1 MSRPAR
7 WILGSFALLFAVAFA
22 TAVNNSPEPLFIWAC
37 AGFCL
42 LISLACFSSVART
55 PALRVIGA
63 TVFGVYAAG
72 IASAAARM
80 SRAPFDSHVSWSW
93 LAQLEGPLEGL
104 ITFGLPGLYV
114 AIRGRFPAWS
124 KFAPAFLRGKYR
136 DGAEMDRQTD
146 KLTSG

>member
-37 AGFCL
+37 GGFCL
-42 LISLACFSSVART
+42 LISLASFSSVART

-63 TVFGVYAAG
+63 TVFAVYAG
-72 IASAAARM
+72 GVASVAVRM
-80 SRAPFDSHVSWSW
+80 SRTPFDGQGHWSW
-93 LAQLEGPLEGL
+93 LTELEGPMEGL

-114 AIRGRFPAWS
+114 AVRGRF
-124 KFAPAFLRGKYR
+124 
-136 DGAEMDRQTD
+136 
-146 KLTSG
+146 

>member
-7 WILGSFALLFAVAFA
+7 WVLGSFAFLFAVVFA
-22 TAVNNSPEPLFIWAC
+22 TAVNNSPEPFFIWAC

-63 TVFGVYAAG
+63 TVFGIYAAG
-72 IASAAARM
+72 AAAAAAKL
-80 SRAPFDSHVSWSW
+80 SRLPFDGHLHWSW
-93 LAQLEGPLEGL
+93 VTQIQGPLEGL

-114 AIRGRFPAWS
+114 AISGRFPLWS
-124 KFAPAFLRGKYR
+124 KLAPAFLQGKYR
-136 DGAEMDRQTD
+136 EDAELDRQLD
-146 KLTSG
+146 KLT